1 MHESAPAVIQGDKM
15 SPVGIFQDML
25 AHVDDAANLMK
36 MLANA
41 VRLLIL
47 CHLVDGELS
56 VGAINRRVGI
66 SQSALSQHLA
76 LLRRDGLVRTR
87 REAQSVYYSIKSEK
101 VRRILILLYEL
112 YCSPSMRS
120 SGH

>member
-1 MHESAPAVIQGDKM
+1 MHNLASAGIRGDGM
-15 SPVGIFQDML
+15 PREGTFQDML
-25 AHVDDAANLMK
+25 VHADDAAILMK
-36 MLANA
+36 MLANS

-56 VGAINRRVGI
+56 VGAINRRVSI

-101 VRRILILLYEL
+101 VRRILTLLHEL
-112 YCSPSMRS
+112 YCPLTDS
-120 SGH
+120 SEF